1 MTGVF
6 KLILIL
12 ASAFILWRFAS
23 YVSKRI
29 GLLRCLSQLKKEC
42 DAKITLHKSPFRPMW
57 RASKEPDVTVK
68 ILDTVY
74 LIRLY
79 SGISPSR
86 SVHFA
91 NEEYSCIYLR
101 LRVSARA
108 PHGTGANSLAMT
120 PGVNISAKVRRTPP
134 LEIPQEYDGSGKK
147 VVKVMLMNPA
157 PNVLSYVTPE
167 KTSIKI
173 AFTGDE
179 LHGQKVFTAETFM
192 RYADRMKRE
201 EERLMKDDPDEI
213 EYIGKN

>member
-1 MTGVF
+1 MTGIF
-6 KLILIL
+6 RFILILI
-12 ASAFILWRFAS
+12 AAVILWRGTR
-23 YVSKRI
+23 YISKRI
-29 GLLRCLSQLKKEC
+29 GLLRCISRLKKEC
-42 DAKITLHKSPFRPMW
+42 NAKITLHKSPFRPMW
-57 RASKEPDVTVK
+57 RASKDPDITVE

-79 SGISPSR
+79 SGISSSR

-120 PGVNISAKVRRTPP
+120 PGVNFAAKVRRLAP
-134 LEIPQEYDGSGKK
+134 LEVPHEYDNTDKMI
-147 VVKVMLMNPA
+147 VKVMLMNPA

-201 EERLMKDDPDEI
+201 EERLKKANPDEI
-213 EYIGKN
+213 EYIKNK

>member
-1 MTGVF
+1 MTGIF
-6 KLILIL
+6 RFIFTLI
-12 ASAFILWRFAS
+12 AGVILWKTISFTS
-23 YVSKRI
+23 NRI
-29 GLLRCLSQLKKEC
+29 TLLRRLSKLKKEC
-42 DAKITLHKSPFRPMW
+42 GAKITLHKSPMRPMW
-57 RASKEPDVTVK
+57 RTTKAPDITVE
-68 ILDTVY
+68 ILNTVY

-79 SGISPSR
+79 SGIGRLR

-91 NEEYSCIYLR
+91 NEEYSCVYLR

-120 PGVNISAKVRRTPP
+120 PGVNLAAKVRRIAPM
-134 LEIPQEYDGSGKK
+134 EIPEEYAQTDKK
-147 VVKVMLMNPA
+147 VVKVMVLNPA
-157 PNVLSYVTPE
+157 PAVLSYVTAE

-179 LHGQKVFTAETFM
+179 LHGQKVFTADSFM

-213 EYIGKN
+213 EYIKNK